1 MAEAY
6 EPTPPNLA
14 LLDGSSEGAITLR
27 GDEAPATS
35 TSEPPPLPPDLP
47 PPPPPDSPPPDSPPP
62 DSGSAESAV
71 ALLSEPE
78 GTALKMGSKW
88 EEEEEEEAEEG
99 SEGVSE
105 ARVRVEGPPAPMGT
119 VTGNVAALGGLL
131 GQYNDRP
138 KKRVRWADLEAEKD
152 KKFGAEAGFTLHG
165 LQPLKRERLR
175 SPPPD
180 AVPAA
185 RS

>member
-27 GDEAPATS
+27 GNEAPATS
-35 TSEPPPLPPDLP
+35 TNEPPPLPPDLP

-88 EEEEEEEAEEG
+88 EEEEEEEEG

-180 AVPAA
+180 AEPAA